1 INVGDK
7 IKLKDGKAL
16 KVSGVLNDTMY
27 SHSSVVIMSDN
38 GFNTLNKQAST
49 IYPVKDLSKSEQ
61 EKVNDISGVKV
72 FTENDITSEIPS
84 YQAEQA

>member
-1 INVGDK
+1 
-7 IKLKDGKAL
+7 
-16 KVSGVLNDTMY
+16 
-27 SHSSVVIMSDN
+27 SVVMMSDN

-49 IYPVKDLSKSEQ
+49 IYSVKDLSKSEQ

-84 YQAEQA
+84 YQAEQAPLNMMIVSLFVISAIVL